1 MAEEAASTAGKT
13 QTNGSKANGAEAA
26 EKKPAQKRQTK
37 ASVEKVARSYFDA
50 VAARDAQAMADH
62 WHAEGIDDLVP
73 VGVMRGPG
81 EVRAAFEELFRAVPD
96 LAIVV
101 ERVTADSK
109 GAAVQWRA
117 TGNFTGGQ
125 YQGLEPT
132 GRYIQLRGV
141 DCLEVENGKLVRN
154 TAYYD
159 GMEFA
164 RGVGMLPPRDSGG
177 ERAMKS
183 AFNAMTKVKRAVQDR
198 RA

>member
-1 MAEEAASTAGKT
+1 MADQVASTAGKT
-13 QTNGSKANGAEAA
+13 ETNGSKANGAAA
-26 EKKPAQKRQTK
+26 EEKKPAPKRQTK
-37 ASVEKVARSYFDA
+37 AAVEKVAKSYFDA
-50 VAARDAQAMADH
+50 VAARDAKAMADH

-81 EVRAAFEELFRAVPD
+81 EVQAAFDELFRALPD
-96 LAIVV
+96 LEFIV

-117 TGNFTGGQ
+117 SGTFTGGQ

-132 GRYIQLRGV
+132 GRRVQVRGC
-141 DCLEVENGKLVRN
+141 DCIEVENGKLVRN

-164 RGVGMLPPRDSGG
+164 RGVGMLPQRDSGP

-183 AFNAMTKVKRAVQDR
+183 TFNAMTKVKRAVQDR
-198 RA
+198 RG